1 MNTYNNSL
9 FNELKRLDTEQ
20 RNPESMHIDMAGS
33 REIVQVMNRQ
43 DQQVASCV
51 ALRLDAIAEAIDLA
65 GRAFKKDGRL
75 LYAGAGTSGRLG
87 VLDASECPP
96 TFGTDPSQVVGLM
109 AGGREAMFQ
118 SKEGAEDDPGNGIR
132 DVGRMSVTDRDVVC
146 GLAAS
151 GRTPYVHGALAEARK
166 RGAGTIMVCC
176 VSESQVHVDVDVD
189 VMIDIPVGPEV
200 IMGSTRLKSGTAQ
213 KMVCN
218 MITTG
223 AMIRMGKVYENVM
236 VDLALSNE
244 KLVERARRIVMMLT
258 DVDYP
263 EASDLLKQADG
274 HVKVALVMKLGN
286 MDKENAVKKLEAHD
300 GFIRAVLLN
309 LE

>member
-1 MNTYNNSL
+1 
-9 FNELKRLDTEQ
+9 
-20 RNPESMHIDMAGS
+20 
-33 REIVQVMNRQ
+33 
-43 DQQVASCV
+43 
-51 ALRLDAIAEAIDLA
+51 
-65 GRAFKKDGRL
+65 
-75 LYAGAGTSGRLG
+75 
-87 VLDASECPP
+87 
-96 TFGTDPSQVVGLM
+96 
-109 AGGREAMFQ
+109 
-118 SKEGAEDDPGNGIR
+118 
-132 DVGRMSVTDRDVVC
+132 
-146 GLAAS
+146 
-151 GRTPYVHGALAEARK
+151 
-166 RGAGTIMVCC
+166 
-176 VSESQVHVDVDVD
+176 
-189 VMIDIPVGPEV
+189 
-200 IMGSTRLKSGTAQ
+200 
-213 KMVCN
+213 
-218 MITTG
+218 